1 MAESMPAGPPAD
13 STPVCL
19 SSLHPT
25 RWGCISPGP
34 QPDQAPTGLERSL
47 LPSTPSLGKDEHV
60 TKLGPWLPG
69 SGGEEMTGPRCHW
82 VSPAPCS
89 PAEPGLGCSPH
100 APRAGT
106 ILDSLTGRAR
116 GGPAS
121 SPIRKMGK
129 RHLSQKVARGST
141 WVTPTTRLENYK
153 RGSEDRAVLNPGALS
168 PVRTPRGC
176 GLVPSQLHPGFQ
188 GRLLSAL
195 TFLPLRMLPPLGNTG
210 HGRPHFQALP
220 APNPGCSQQ
229 PLPVARWDRS
239 SDRTPRGAGSGDG
252 PQGRRRGARVQTHI
266 RPQTCAL
273 CPAGPV
279 SLSLYDRSLVF
290 QSLLDDWGIFCNN
303 IFFAYYT

>member
-1 MAESMPAGPPAD
+1 MGLRLSGLGDQRPQP
-13 STPVCL
+13 
-19 SSLHPT
+19 SSLGPT
-25 RWGCISPGP
+25 SSPGP

-47 LPSTPSLGKDEHV
+47 LPSTPSLGKDEQV
-60 TKLGPWLPG
+60 TKLGPWPPG
-69 SGGEEMTGPRCHW
+69 GGGQETAGPRRHW
-82 VSPAPCS
+82 VSPAP
-89 PAEPGLGCSPH
+89 CSPH

-121 SPIRKMGK
+121 SPIRKLGK
-129 RHLSQKVARGST
+129 RHLSQRVARGPT
-141 WVTPTTRLENYK
+141 WVTATTRLENSK
-153 RGSEDRAVLNPGALS
+153 RGSEGRAVLNPGALS

-176 GLVPSQLHPGFQ
+176 GLVPSQLHLGFQ
-188 GRLLSAL
+188 DRLLSAL

-210 HGRPHFQALP
+210 HGRPRFQALP

-229 PLPVARWDRS
+229 PLPGARWDRS
-239 SDRTPRGAGSGDG
+239 SDRKPRGAGSGDG

-279 SLSLYDRSLVF
+279 SSSLCDSSLVF

-303 IFFAYYT
+303 IFFPYYS